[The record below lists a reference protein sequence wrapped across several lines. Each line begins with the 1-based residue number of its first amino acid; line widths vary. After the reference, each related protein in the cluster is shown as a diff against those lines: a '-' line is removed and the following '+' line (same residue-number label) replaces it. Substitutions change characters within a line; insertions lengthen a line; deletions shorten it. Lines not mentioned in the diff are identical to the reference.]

1 MVIVVTLTIH
11 TQSTIH
17 IDLQRCNYI
26 LSYRLLSHIIHI
38 IGQKFYIAIFCI
50 APSSPSLSAPS
61 SAHHVQCSSRV
72 IKSKR
77 GVQDHPLRHVGL
89 KQQRWAI
96 WAVVNQGWQGSEIG
110 DNLLTAATS
119 AAQQRLRQ
127 QQQQF
132 WKFSKTMVAE
142 LFPKRS
148 TPKHIGKTFK
158 VSAPAAWPQ
167 AFVKMFCFCFFEH
180 PCSLFVR
187 DFIPKCTLM

>member
-1 MVIVVTLTIH
+1 MIWEMVIEVTLTIH

-17 IDLQRCNYI
+17 IDLQMCNYI

-132 WKFSKTMVAE
+132 WEFSKTLSQNCSLNAE
-142 LFPKRS
+142 YPKAHWEDFQS
-148 TPKHIGKTFK
+148 L
-158 VSAPAAWPQ
+158 S
-167 AFVKMFCFCFFEH
+167 
-180 PCSLFVR
+180 PCSLTASVCENVLF
-187 DFIPKCTLM
+187 FWTPM

>member
-127 QQQQF
+127 QHQF
-132 WKFSKTMVAE
+132 WEFSKTLVTE
-142 LFPKRS
+142 LFPKQS
-148 TPKHIGKTFK
+148 TPKQIGKPIKASSVASLTTFESEELK
-158 VSAPAAWPQ
+158 LEGV
-167 AFVKMFCFCFFEH
+167 
-180 PCSLFVR
+180 
-187 DFIPKCTLM
+187 I